1 MKKPQFSL
9 RTIEEYPLRDE
20 GFSFSTVDGKSGSIH
35 GMEELENIARMG
47 GPTMIIGISRRLLAQ
62 SLKEEILQESKE
74 YVPITEDTMNLCFDR
89 WNPSAGTNIGNAIP
103 HRHDEI
109 NVHASIE
116 YSSVGTAFFRTR
128 AVIKGVRDAINLA
141 YRNHEEDLG
150 NTFEAVLRKY
160 ENGGSRDDLY
170 DDLFTIA
177 HNPPL
182 SEFYPTF
189 TETIQSTTR
198 RLQGQYDVS
207 LGKKGVGMTI
217 IPKNCPHS
225 RSMATSPI
233 RNHLTAWRYM
243 RDVHA

>member
-116 YSSVGTAFFRTR
+116 YSSVGTAFFRTST
-128 AVIKGVRDAINLA
+128 VIEGVRRAIDLA
-141 YRNHEEDLG
+141 YRYQEEELG

-160 ENGGSRDDLY
+160 EDGGSRDDVY
-170 DDLFTIA
+170 DELFTIA
-177 HNPPL
+177 HSNPA
-182 SEFYPTF
+182 SQFYPVF
-189 TETIQSTTR
+189 ANEIQRTTR

-217 IPKNCPHS
+217 IPKDCPHS
-225 RSMATSPI
+225 RSMTTSPI

-243 RDVHA
+243 KYVNV